1 MHDTKLS
8 PIPSSGNKF
17 APQSESSRKAS
28 LKSGKGWLI
37 FTFTYMLTL
46 AVFVMVL
53 MYPQLVPFFYAAT
66 ILPFFLFRFVSY
78 YILARHHFCLEVCY
92 FINYAVLA
100 YILVFF
106 SLGSLGAVP
115 VRLLGYPNLHKRL
128 HARHAGRYNF
138 LHSVPD

>member
-1 MHDTKLS
+1 M
-8 PIPSSGNKF
+8 
-17 APQSESSRKAS
+17 
-28 LKSGKGWLI
+28 KSGKGWLI

-100 YILVFF
+100 YILVFPDNPELLISVF
-106 SLGSLGAVP
+106 NLSQSVGIGSTIILKV
-115 VRLLGYPNLHKRL
+115 
-128 HARHAGRYNF
+128 
-138 LHSVPD
+138 SV

>member
-100 YILVFF
+100 YILVFPDNPELLISVF
-106 SLGSLGAVP
+106 NLSQSVGIGSTIVLKV
-115 VRLLGYPNLHKRL
+115 
-128 HARHAGRYNF
+128 
-138 LHSVPD
+138 SV